1 MSDVKK
7 LNVLQVWTVLKKA
20 MFAMKTNALMY
31 AKHRLLVA
39 IMLFVFHKYIV
50 TPVSVVKD
58 ISGIRSL
65 AAENDC
71 PVIPMITVQT
81 LSSVISI
88 IIVAVLVV
96 HIEIVIQT
104 KGVKMENVFKFAK
117 QILIALTII
126 DALIGNAFPKLKA
139 NVKQIVNVKIIW
151 RVVRTRE
158 DLMTA
163 KICAKIY
170 YVVVTQ
176 FVKYAI
182 TCLSVNVIQDS
193 LAIQPMRSMAV
204 KQSNVLIMKTVKR
217 IKFAIIIIVSI
228 LVVNK
233 EYVAIMPFA
242 LQNNTQPSV
251 GVRRASK
258 EIQ

>member
-1 MSDVKK
+1 
-7 LNVLQVWTVLKKA
+7 
-20 MFAMKTNALMY
+20 
-31 AKHRLLVA
+31 
-39 IMLFVFHKYIV
+39 
-50 TPVSVVKD
+50 
-58 ISGIRSL
+58 
-65 AAENDC
+65 
-71 PVIPMITVQT
+71 
-81 LSSVISI
+81 
-88 IIVAVLVV
+88 
-96 HIEIVIQT
+96 
-104 KGVKMENVFKFAK
+104 
-117 QILIALTII
+117 
-126 DALIGNAFPKLKA
+126 
-139 NVKQIVNVKIIW
+139 
-151 RVVRTRE
+151 
-158 DLMTA
+158 MTA

-176 FVKYAI
+176 FAKYAI